1 MTTPVGPY
9 TSVVRAGDLLFVSG
23 QIGIVDG
30 SLAEGGFGAQAAQ
43 ALANLRTQV
52 EANGA
57 TLDQVVKT
65 TVCLIDMGNFAAM
78 NEIYCEAFGD
88 HRPAR
93 SCVAV
98 AALPIGA
105 IFEVE
110 AIVNVG

>member
-1 MTTPVGPY
+1 M
-9 TSVVRAGDLLFVSG
+9 
-23 QIGIVDG
+23 
-30 SLAEGGFGAQAAQ
+30 
-43 ALANLRTQV
+43 
-52 EANGA
+52 
-57 TLDQVVKT
+57 VVKT
-65 TVCLIDMGNFAAM
+65 LIFLGFMSFIVWANNMFLTDMGNFAAM